1 VATESVVIAPAWGF
15 RHQSDAGRL
24 LARLAVATE
33 WLSGAVL
40 AIDVLLVFLSVIYRY
55 LLHDPVDW
63 AEEIARALMIVLVFF
78 GAATVL
84 ARSQHVGVDVFRKL
98 LPERWQPV
106 LIQLSHWVIAAVSA
120 SLAVSSLLLLMDSWT
135 QRTSLGLPQWIY
147 VFPVLIGS
155 SFMALFGVAN
165 ALQGPRRAVIASLLG
180 SVGLGLAI
188 CAWNLAAPQHPVP
201 HGLLL
206 ALAFFGGLLLG
217 VPIGFVLA
225 FASLVYFLSDPS
237 LPILVYSQQVMA
249 GSDHFVL
256 LAIPFFV
263 LAGLLME
270 SNGMSSRLIELLLR
284 VFGRLRGGNV
294 GIIDC
299 IAGVGEQ
306 NIRSRRLGLRIPAR
320 TEPPPAAICVN
331 EIHSISASLPGSDTA
346 TWANE
351 PPEFLRK
358 SGAVNCAM

>member
-1 VATESVVIAPAWGF
+1 MATESVVIAPAWGF

-120 SLAVSSLLLLMDSWT
+120 SLAMSSLLLLMDSWT

-147 VFPVLIGS
+147 VYPVLIGS
-155 SFMALFGVAN
+155 LHGVV
-165 ALQGPRRAVIASLLG
+165 RRGQRIAGSAPCGVASLLG

-188 CAWNLAAPQHPVP
+188 CA
-201 HGLLL
+201 
-206 ALAFFGGLLLG
+206 
-217 VPIGFVLA
+217 
-225 FASLVYFLSDPS
+225 
-237 LPILVYSQQVMA
+237 
-249 GSDHFVL
+249 
-256 LAIPFFV
+256 
-263 LAGLLME
+263 
-270 SNGMSSRLIELLLR
+270 
-284 VFGRLRGGNV
+284 
-294 GIIDC
+294 
-299 IAGVGEQ
+299 
-306 NIRSRRLGLRIPAR
+306 
-320 TEPPPAAICVN
+320 
-331 EIHSISASLPGSDTA
+331 
-346 TWANE
+346 
-351 PPEFLRK
+351 
-358 SGAVNCAM
+358 